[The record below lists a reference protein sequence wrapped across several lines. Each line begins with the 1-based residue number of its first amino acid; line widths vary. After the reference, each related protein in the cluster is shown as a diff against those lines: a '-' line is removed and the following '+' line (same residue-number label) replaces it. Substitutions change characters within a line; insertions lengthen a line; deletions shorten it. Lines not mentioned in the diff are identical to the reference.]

1 MAMPTTRDGAP
12 IDVAPEDIP
21 EPIKLT
27 LEEQFSSR
35 RIARIPEPDMDYI
48 VALRDKGLIDLS
60 PFRDNLRSIR
70 RNRYGKTQT
79 PNDILVTLKKSTR
92 IFTGL
97 SNNEIGRV
105 ASTLTRNVPEIL
117 INADDDSQQK
127 FFNAFLQY
135 QEQRN
140 LGGLIYP
147 TVDSMAECGWAF
159 WEWYIDPDVED
170 LELEQ
175 DTSET
180 PAEHRKRVDPMLR
193 KAGPILR
200 IRMCDPEA
208 AVFDPLSEDLKY
220 FILAERKSAP
230 ILRRELQGMPK
241 KELDEDDP
249 SLPGEHDR
257 GAPYQGGYDFLAG
270 KTEVETIRYWDE
282 RWYCYIVDGKVIE
295 CEPHG
300 FATIPISAFPGKV
313 TGTSNPS
320 DRVQGIVHT
329 LWQNEEIQDT
339 LLTKDVDDVLTYG
352 SPKVALTADKDT
364 LAMPP
369 GDDNHVPTVD
379 LSDPKKTPYLAPG
392 YKIQDAYA
400 GFRLNE
406 GTNIRNNLQMYY
418 NRAAMNEVSSGA
430 APGADVAG
438 YTVNALQTASLTNYG
453 PFLTNLQNGIAKGC
467 ARIARPFYVRLNIPI
482 SIASPHKA
490 QAWLTI
496 KPNQWD
502 DSPVSCTVSPL
513 ADIQK
518 MQITQLLAQLKNSGV
533 ISGYTAAEAS
543 PMVADADLEQM
554 RKDLE
559 IGHTVITQ
567 RALDDTLTQL
577 YGPQMQ
583 PMQPGGAGG
592 AGPSLGDARPTN
604 FGQGQQGATAAPPAS
619 PTVPGNT
626 QPGPTAMTPGAMRG
640 GLPHQMGQ

>member
-12 IDVAPEDIP
+12 IDVAPDDIP
-21 EPIKLT
+21 ETVKLT
-27 LEEQFSSR
+27 LEEQFSSK
-35 RIARIPEPDMDYI
+35 RIARIPEPDIEYI
-48 VALRDKGLIDLS
+48 TALRDKGLSDLS
-60 PFRDNLRSIR
+60 SFRDNLVSIR
-70 RNRYGKTQT
+70 RNRYGKTTT
-79 PNDILVTLKKSTR
+79 PTGILNTLKNITR

-97 SNNEIGRV
+97 SNNEVGRV

-117 INADDDSQQK
+117 INSDDDAQQK

-140 LGGLIYP
+140 LGGLIYQ
-147 TVDSMAECGWAF
+147 TVDSMAESGWAF
-159 WEWYIDPDVED
+159 WEWYIDPDVDD
-170 LELEQ
+170 LEIEQ
-175 DTSET
+175 EPDET
-180 PAEHRKRVDPMLR
+180 PAQFRKRIEPVIR

-200 IRMCDPEA
+200 IRTCDPEA
-208 AVFDPLSEDLKY
+208 AIWDPLSEDMKY

-230 ILRRELQGMPK
+230 ILKRELQGLPK
-241 KELDEDDP
+241 KERDEEDP
-249 SLPGEHDR
+249 DLPGEYDR
-257 GAPYQGGYDFLAG
+257 GVPYQGGYSFLSG
-270 KTEVETIRYWDE
+270 HTEVETIRYWDE
-282 RWYCYIVDGKVIE
+282 KWYCYIVAGEIIE

-352 SPKVALTADKDT
+352 GPKVALIADKDT

-369 GDDNHVPTVD
+369 GDDGHVPTVD
-379 LSDPKKTPYLAPG
+379 LSDPKKTPFLPPG
-392 YKIQDAYA
+392 YKIADAYA
-400 GFRLNE
+400 GFQLNE
-406 GTNIRNNLQMYY
+406 GTSVRNNLQAYY

-453 PFLTNLQNGIAKGC
+453 PFLTNLQNGISKGV
-467 ARIARPFYVRLNIPI
+467 ARIARPFYVRLGIPI

-496 KPNQWD
+496 RPNQWD

-533 ISGYTAAEAS
+533 ISGYTAADAS
-543 PMVADADLEQM
+543 PMVADAELEQK

-559 IGHTVITQ
+559 FMHQILVQ
-567 RALDDTLTQL
+567 RAGDDTLANL

-583 PMQPGGAGG
+583 PTPP
-592 AGPSLGDARPTN
+592 AGPTGGPALGDARPTN
-604 FGQGQQGATAAPPAS
+604 MGEGVQGAIAAPPAP
-619 PTVPGNT
+619 PTAPGNQ
-626 QPGPTAMTPGAMRG
+626 QPGPPPMTPGAMRG